1 MKDITPEN
9 FDELITNKEGWVL
22 VDFWGPGCTACT
34 SLGHVLQRIEDKGTE
49 VSIVK
54 LNVQKYNRIAWAF
67 DVYAAP
73 ALVLFL
79 LCRLS

>member
-49 VSIVK
+49 VSIV
-54 LNVQKYNRIAWAF
+54 
-67 DVYAAP
+67 
-73 ALVLFL
+73 
-79 LCRLS
+79 